1 MRLWG
6 VSAAAIL
13 LLPAFVAWTDHVASQ
28 GTVVAANVVYE
39 DENLSGATVARAA
52 AAVESR
58 ASRILQTPIT
68 IHTGREPIVAT
79 AGQLGFSYDYTAVLN
94 EITAARHRGGPVG
107 VFTAW
112 LSSPFGTVT
121 VEDVI
126 QFDPNAA
133 AAALSTSPAKVVEP
147 PSEPE
152 LTMTGTNYLYLEPGT
167 PGKVIDVDALVDEIA
182 RLRPESGPQVIRAT
196 LVDAPPSVTDRY
208 AAEVADRLNSLTAE
222 GMTVEVGTEGAILTT
237 AQLRRHLRI
246 RVSNG
251 AVHFEFDANS
261 LLGELERVLP
271 GPVGDFVAPTFDIVD
286 GDVVVLEAGT
296 VPPVCCDPVAVR
308 QAAEGIL
315 AGGSGPWRLAP
326 RPSTDPGIMAWAD
339 GSLIV
344 DKVSEFTTSHS
355 CCQPRVTN
363 IHRMADLVRGAYLV
377 PGAEMSLNRR
387 VPRTRANG
395 FVSDGAIRF
404 GRLTDEVGGG
414 VSQFA
419 TTLFNAAYLAGLD
432 FAEYRSHSI
441 YFKRYPFGREATVS
455 SPKPDLVLVNT
466 TDYPLLIWTSYD
478 SRNITVTMYST
489 KNVEVVE
496 LGQRVAPKGQ
506 CTFVETDRQR
516 TYSDGR
522 VIIDTVEA
530 TYRPEEGFDCNGQR
544 VEIPQPDEDEPE
556 PSEGS
561 KEDGDN

>member
-13 LLPAFVAWTDHVASQ
+13 LLPAFVAWTDHVSSQ

-39 DENLSGATVARAA
+39 SENLSGTTVARAA
-52 AAVESR
+52 AAVEAR
-58 ASRILQTPIT
+58 ASRVLQTPIT
-68 IHTGREPIVAT
+68 IETGGEPIVAT

-94 EITAARHRGGPVG
+94 EIINARHRGGPVG
-107 VFTAW
+107 VFASWVT
-112 LSSPFGTVT
+112 SPFSTIN
-121 VEDVI
+121 VEDTI
-126 QFDPNAA
+126 HFDSNTATA
-133 AAALSTSPAKVVEP
+133 RLSTSQARVVAAPTEP
-147 PSEPE
+147 T
-152 LTMTGTNYLYLEPGT
+152 LTMAGTNYLYLEPGE
-167 PGKVIDVDALVDEIA
+167 PGSAIDVDSVVEQIGGLH
-182 RLRPESGPQVIRAT
+182 PEQGPQVLRASLT
-196 LVDAPPSVTDRY
+196 EAPPSVTDRY
-208 AAEVADRLNSLTAE
+208 AADVAERLNDLTAD
-222 GMTVEVGTEGAILTT
+222 GMAVRVGTEEVTLTT
-237 AQLRRHLRI
+237 AQLRRHLRTG
-246 RVSNG
+246 VSNG
-251 AVHFEFDANS
+251 AVHFEFDNNT
-261 LLGELERVLP
+261 LLLELERAVP
-271 GPVGDFVAPTFDIVD
+271 GPVGDFETPVFDIVD
-286 GDVVVLEAGT
+286 GDVVVQEVGT
-296 VPPVCCDPVAVR
+296 VPPVCCDPVSVR

-315 AGGSGPWRLAP
+315 AGGSGPWLLAP
-326 RPSTDPGIMAWAD
+326 RPSNDPEMMAWAD

-363 IHRMADLVRGAYLV
+363 IHRMADMVRGAYLV
-377 PGAEMSLNRR
+377 PGAQMSLNRR

-419 TTLFNAAYLAGLD
+419 TTLFNAAYFAGLD

-455 SPKPDLVLVNT
+455 SPRPDLVLVNT
-466 TDYPLLIWTSYD
+466 TDHPVLIWTSYD

-489 KNVEVVE
+489 DHVEVVE

-516 TYSDGR
+516 TYPDGR
-522 VIIDTVEA
+522 VVVDTVEA

-544 VEIPQPDEDEPE
+544 VEIPQPDEDDETE
-556 PSEGS
+556 
-561 KEDGDN
+561 EDSDNTDDS